1 MNLQYLKAF
10 YVTVKANSISK
21 AAKILHL
28 TQPGLSMQIQSLE
41 NELQVSLLNRSNK
54 GVQLTE
60 SGKVV
65 FDYAVTILSLQD
77 NIERDL
83 KNLKSENKQ
92 LLIGSCKVIGEHAL
106 PCSLY
111 VYKHKNKDVNINMK
125 ISSCDEVINSLINRN
140 INIGILNGFIDNK
153 NIKVEKITK
162 CNLLLVTS
170 LPPVKDSITLT
181 ELLKL
186 PLISREK
193 GSGTRE
199 TILFELIKH
208 NIKFEDL
215 NIIYELNSMEAIKNS
230 VLAGN
235 GISYIPQITIEKELK
250 EGTLKVINV
259 EGLNLTTEFYIAYRK
274 DYELNSYEKDFINL
288 IKSSERGFC

>member
-140 INIGILNGFIDNK
+140 INIGILNGFTDNK

-170 LPPVKDSITLT
+170 LAAVKDSITLT

-186 PLISREK
+186 PLIFREK

-199 TILFELIKH
+199 AILFELIKH

-250 EGTLKVINV
+250 EGSLKVINV
-259 EGLNLTTEFYIAYRK
+259 EGLNLTTEFYIGYRK
-274 DYELNSYEKDFINL
+274 DYELNSYEQDFINL
-288 IKSSERGFC
+288 IKSTERGFC